1 MNPKEQAKV
10 MIDEFYKI
18 HSNSASDLTM
28 KFAIKASLIA
38 VDYLIHTIPS
48 VNSRP
53 PNYQEVNKFC
63 SEYWQEVKK
72 ELDMFDYGYYM
83 RSNPPMPP
91 SDRILRESKEPLI
104 PKIYL
109 K

>member
-1 MNPKEQAKV
+1 MNPKEQAKTL
-10 MIDEFYKI
+10 IDEFYKI

-38 VDYLIHTIPS
+38 VDYLIHTTPS

-53 PNYQEVNKFC
+53 PNYQDINKFC

-72 ELDMFDYGYYM
+72 ELDMFNYGYYM
-83 RSNPPMPP
+83 RSNPPIPPKDRVLKECVMPT
-91 SDRILRESKEPLI
+91 EP
-104 PKIYL
+104 KNYN